1 MNTLISVRT
10 NILYYKKEK
19 KAKEDAD
26 EFVKHHEL
34 IFLVDKPKY
43 TQTNSGE
50 IVRERAVE
58 ELRLT
63 VSEMHFDELIKV
75 FVKLKDID
83 ETELYQV

>member
-10 NILYYKKEK
+10 NLLYSKKEK

-43 TQTNSGE
+43 MQTNSGE

-58 ELRLT
+58 ELRFT
-63 VSEMHFDELIKV
+63 VSSKAYDELIKV
-75 FVKLKDID
+75 LVKLQDID
-83 ETELYQV
+83 ESELS